1 MSNTKQDYDI
11 DMSKPTAEEG
21 DIAIAQAIPQPN
33 SNEPPIP
40 AGHARF
46 YCSKC
51 HTVRRFGYISLVV
64 CVGVSL
70 KCRGVVFGDA
80 VSYRVM
86 ITVHDT
92 DRNGHLFH
100 DFALTR
106 LCLFA

>member
-51 HTVRRFGYISLVV
+51 HTVRRLWYI
-64 CVGVSL
+64 
-70 KCRGVVFGDA
+70 
-80 VSYRVM
+80 
-86 ITVHDT
+86 
-92 DRNGHLFH
+92 
-100 DFALTR
+100 
-106 LCLFA
+106 